1 MPERLTDFPLFPLGM
16 VALPTEM
23 VPLHIFEE
31 RYKTMI
37 GECLT
42 RDSSSGSYGCRTPS
56 WRRWA
61 ARAKSCE
68 VLSRMDDGRLNIMS
82 RGTQALAVLRRQDES
97 AYPAGEIEL
106 LDDDEEA
113 PDSEARQQ
121 ATDAYA
127 ALVEQATDERPD
139 DEALAQLSAYEMAA
153 RVDFEARR
161 QAGAADPALGERA
174 PAPAGH
180 PARARYRV
188 AWRRRSAPR
197 CAPSPT
203 ARFASA
209 ERRPVGAAVQR
220 RSPHTSRATR
230 A

>member
-1 MPERLTDFPLFPLGM
+1 MSERLTDFPLFPLGM

-42 RDSSSGSYGCRTPS
+42 RDSQFGIVWLSDAELAPVGC
-56 WRRWA
+56 A
-61 ARAKSCE
+61 CE
-68 VLSRMDDGRLNIMS
+68 IVQVLSRMDDGRLNIMS
-82 RGTQALAVLRRQDES
+82 RGTQALAVLRRQDEL

-106 LDDDEEA
+106 LDDDEED

-153 RVDFEARR
+153 RVDFEADVKQELLTLRSENERLRR
-161 QAGAADPALGERA
+161 LGTLLEEVQGRLEAQERA
-174 PAPAGH
+174 QM
-180 PARARYRV
+180 RAQSNGKV
-188 AWRRRSAPR
+188 
-197 CAPSPT
+197 
-203 ARFASA
+203 RF
-209 ERRPVGAAVQR
+209 G
-220 RSPHTSRATR
+220 
-230 A
+230 